1 LLDRFDLRVEVRRPD
16 VDQLLRGRDEECT
29 AAVAARV
36 AAARARAQPRGVRA
50 NADLRGRPLDEAAPL
65 GHEPLA
71 LLEGALRAGRLSARG
86 ANRVRSVARTV
97 ADLRGA
103 DVIEAE
109 HLALAM
115 SLRADPFA
123 DHERVAC

>member
-1 LLDRFDLRVEVRRPD
+1 
-16 VDQLLRGRDEECT
+16 
-29 AAVAARV
+29 
-36 AAARARAQPRGVRA
+36 
-50 NADLRGRPLDEAAPL
+50 
-65 GHEPLA
+65 
-71 LLEGALRAGRLSARG
+71 
-86 ANRVRSVARTV
+86 V